1 MDKLLE
7 KKAKCFIGNKY
18 LILGVLVVFGI
29 GILGVVLRQYYSER
43 IFPGVRVGKVSL
55 GGLDFI
61 RSEELLES
69 EVTKLPSFFT
79 LRNTEKKW
87 IITRE
92 QIGLKVNVK
101 RSLTYAKLIGRRGDL
116 FTRIKEIGTAVVKGI
131 DMGIV
136 VDWDEGTFQKQI
148 ALLAFGVEKLPE
160 SPSLLIENET
170 VIINRGRNGELIR
183 RDTLKEDLEKNLRTG
198 INSEILLQT
207 VPAEVELSPS
217 EEAMLRSRAERLI
230 GSKIMLIDPEEEEEN
245 TVVLTDKEIVG
256 FLATSAE
263 EEIDNLKLTDYVASL
278 AETLNKS
285 PVNASFQFIPSTG
298 KVSVFRPSREG
309 VTLDRSKV
317 VDQIDR
323 QLRIIIGGGER
334 ALTVELPFIK
344 TNPEITTDEVNDLG
358 IKDLLG
364 KGISYYAGSIPG
376 RIHNIILATS
386 RLNGVLVAPG
396 EEFSF
401 NKALGDV
408 SAGTGYQQAYV
419 IKGGRTVLGDGGGVC
434 QVSTTLFRAV
444 LNAGLPIGERWAHAY
459 RVHYYEENSDP
470 GLDATVYAPSVDF
483 KFKNDTTAYILI
495 QTKVDEKKEL
505 VTFEL
510 YGASD
515 GRRASISKTRVWEV
529 TAPPPPL
536 YQDDPTILVGK
547 VKQVDFAAWGAK
559 TAFDWKVT
567 RNGEILEQKTFYS
580 NYRPWQAIFL
590 KGTKPI

>member
-7 KKAKCFIGNKY
+7 KKPKSFIGNKY